1 MRKVSRPMLAGAPQ
15 YSRGASRPVARPVRR
30 DVAIGWVVMLSIL
43 FWLIF
48 YQNLPWSLDGFAS
61 ASKSSGGGSAVNI
74 GDRIIKVGTL
84 AISLYLIANRWS
96 LTRAL
101 AKNINVGA
109 AALLVL
115 APLSALWS
123 IEPTATLL
131 RFTTL
136 ASFVLLCFAISLAG
150 WHRQR
155 FQQLALTPLMLILV
169 ASLVAGVLYP
179 DRITEIGNDISQR
192 NAWHGITHGKNE
204 FGMMSSMALIM
215 CANRW
220 LAREGRTHWA
230 IAGSIISLVCLL
242 LSRSNTSLFATLVG
256 VLTMVLIM
264 RVPVIRQRHSTLV
277 VVCIAATILLYEL
290 VIQNVLPG
298 VNTLLA
304 PVMSLTGKD
313 TTFSART
320 IIWDVIKQHIQGAP
334 YLGTGY
340 GAYWLGPVP
349 SSPSYVFLPLMYFYP
364 TEAHNGYLD
373 IVNDLG
379 LVGLV
384 CLLVFLIWYI
394 RQALQ
399 LMPTDR
405 SQAALYVALLF
416 QEMVI
421 NMSESD
427 FFSRT
432 STFAI
437 LLLAVTCLSRAG
449 LEARLRAP
457 SPGSHRQMK
466 SAPSG

>member
-1 MRKVSRPMLAGAPQ
+1 MTAGAPQ
-15 YSRGASRPVARPVRR
+15 YPRAAIRSAALPVTR
-30 DVAIGWVVMLSIL
+30 DAAIGWGIVLSIL

-48 YQNLPWSLDGFAS
+48 YQNLPWSLDGFTSLAVD
-61 ASKSSGGGSAVNI
+61 KGGGGSTANI
-74 GDRIIKVGTL
+74 GDRIIKVCTI
-84 AISLYLIANRWS
+84 AISLYVIANRWS

-101 AKNINVGA
+101 VKHINVGA

-115 APLSALWS
+115 APLSAVWS
-123 IEPTATLL
+123 IDPTATLL

-136 ASFVLLCFAISLAG
+136 ATIVLLCFAICLAG
-150 WHRQR
+150 WHRLR

-179 DRITEIGNDISQR
+179 DRITEVGTDISQK

-220 LAREGRTHWA
+220 LAREGRTLWA
-230 IAGSIISLVCLL
+230 IAGTIVALVCLL
-242 LSRSNTSLFATLVG
+242 LSKSSTSLFATLVG
-256 VLTMVLIM
+256 VLTMALVM
-264 RVPVIRQRHSTLV
+264 RVPVIRQRHSTFV
-277 VVCIAATILLYEL
+277 VVSIATTILLYEL
-290 VIQNVLPG
+290 AIQNVLPG

-304 PVMSLTGKD
+304 PIMSVTGKD
-313 TTFSART
+313 MTFSART
-320 IIWDVIKQHIQGAP
+320 IIWNVIKQHIQGAP

-340 GAYWLGPVP
+340 GAYWVGPVT
-349 SSPSYVFLPLMYFYP
+349 SSPSYIFVPMMYFYP

-379 LVGLV
+379 LVGLM
-384 CLLVFLIWYI
+384 CLLVFLIWFI

-437 LLLAVTCLSRAG
+437 LLLAVTCLSRA
-449 LEARLRAP
+449 LREARLRAP
-457 SPGSHRQMK
+457 PGSQRQMK
-466 SAPSG
+466 GALSG